1 MPAAGIMALLLLC
14 LTGCG
19 KQIRENLIDNFTYQE
34 PTYPLVENYEI
45 CTELFEEQNVEARRI
60 YQDEKEYLQLTFP
73 DDSIAIYRS
82 GLERIEKPIEKEE
95 DGEICPGVLKLK
107 IKSEETALL
116 YVIWE
121 EGITNGEFVL
131 PDFSEMLPSRALK
144 QDDGCALL
152 LIESWISEEEAA
164 KVYQQAKEM
173 EQLMLSYQAE
183 KMDTDQQKS
192 TGDKESENRFLMQ
205 SRPGRKNIRQKNYT
219 FPPILQ

>member
-95 DGEICPGVLKLK
+95 DGEIFR
-107 IKSEETALL
+107 E
-116 YVIWE
+116 Y
-121 EGITNGEFVL
+121 
-131 PDFSEMLPSRALK
+131 
-144 QDDGCALL
+144 
-152 LIESWISEEEAA
+152 
-164 KVYQQAKEM
+164 
-173 EQLMLSYQAE
+173 
-183 KMDTDQQKS
+183 
-192 TGDKESENRFLMQ
+192 
-205 SRPGRKNIRQKNYT
+205 
-219 FPPILQ
+219 